1 MYLMAPEPPRP
12 ALPVKPS
19 MCGGSWVTEII
30 RVLGARGADDVDP
43 VAASGARGAGLQA
56 ARKSVKTRKQAARR
70 LRLIPL
76 PPQWERLG
84 EGTCCLRS
92 AGSLECSKSP
102 SDANNLTC
110 SIGVAAVTPPPE
122 LREGQGWEPVTARTG
137 PSGC

>member
-1 MYLMAPEPPRP
+1 M
-12 ALPVKPS
+12 
-19 MCGGSWVTEII
+19 I
-30 RVLGARGADDVDP
+30 RGLGARGADDGGR
-43 VAASGARGAGLQA
+43 VAASGGPAAGLQA

-92 AGSLECSKSP
+92 AGSLECSKSS

-110 SIGVAAVTPPPE
+110 SIVVVAFTPPPE
-122 LREGQGWEPVTARTG
+122 LGEGQGWGPFTARTA
-137 PSGC
+137 PSGCPPGSCEQRRAASSCPARRRARP